1 MLKDIA
7 TRTRTME
14 NNIDLAKFVRKTRMG
29 GHMSNTLRKAGLSN
43 VGIMQDT
50 FNNVD
55 PMSVGAISPSPHE
68 QTSLT
73 RHMAAPLS
81 QIQSESGSTQ
91 HHNDQSAGNLHHMLT
106 REESGLSLIER
117 LPSEA
122 GGANNDFLQ
131 Y

>member
-7 TRTRTME
+7 KRTME

-55 PMSVGAISPSPHE
+55 PMSVGAMSPQPLE
-68 QTSLT
+68 PLT
-73 RHMAAPLS
+73 RHMAPLS
-81 QIQSESGSTQ
+81 
-91 HHNDQSAGNLHHMLT
+91 
-106 REESGLSLIER
+106 
-117 LPSEA
+117 
-122 GGANNDFLQ
+122 
-131 Y
+131 